1 MEDKA
6 KQDELINTLENENY
20 DEEVIKQVKDDL
32 EAGLSVEQVSIYKVR
47 RLKAK
52 DRELISKGFRLGMPY
67 DVISDMVSHRYKD
80 TQLAVVIS
88 EYAGGTDISVIKD
101 VLKEFR
107 TGHDIK
113 ETFTQVKERMANT
126 EEKPAP
132 EDEAVDNISETDP
145 KEPIGDAE
153 GANTPAGQGI
163 TSSDFLKSIEM
174 MMSAFTNTMQMQF
187 DRMDKREEERKSRV
201 DESKA
206 EEIFNAKISE
216 LESSLTNAKK
226 ELSESYSVMET
237 KDKQIKS
244 LRDELDDKDKQMK
257 DSVSEKDRE
266 IQNLR
271 EEMDKMRAGNAD
283 NGAGAESAVKPQAVS
298 AESVKNASAN
308 VPNYATT
315 MVTADGKVI
324 PIQVERTERKS
335 PFGIA
340 ALMSKLL
347 PKSSTK
353 TILTRMIE
361 GRYSG
366 EQLAELEFAYSK
378 GLDENEVNELIDA
391 NLPADEM
398 HGIINVVAAAK
409 GGEE

>member
-1 MEDKA
+1 MEDKS
-6 KQDELINTLENENY
+6 KQDELIGFFERENY
-20 DEEVIKQVKDDL
+20 DEDVIKQVKEDL
-32 EAGLSVEQVSIYKVR
+32 EAGLSVDQISIYKIR
-47 RLKAK
+47 RLKPK
-52 DRELISKGFRLGMPY
+52 ERTLISKGLRLGIPSE
-67 DVISDMVSHRYKD
+67 VISDMVNHRYKEA
-80 TQLAVVIS
+80 QLAVVIS
-88 EYAGGTDISVIKD
+88 EYASGTDVSVIKD
-101 VLKEFR
+101 VIKEFR

-113 ETFTQVKERMANT
+113 ETFMQVKERMANT
-126 EEKPAP
+126 EEKPVIP
-132 EDEAVDNISETDP
+132 EDEDASEIISDVPTD
-145 KEPIGDAE
+145 DAHK
-153 GANTPAGQGI
+153 ANAPAGQSI
-163 TSSDFLKSIEM
+163 SSSDFLKSVEM

-324 PIQVERTERKS
+324 PILVERTERKS

-361 GRYSG
+361 GRYTG
-366 EQLAELEFAYSK
+366 DQLTELEFAYSK
-378 GLDENEVNELIDA
+378 GLDEAEVNELIEA

>member
-6 KQDELINTLENENY
+6 RQDQLISTLEKENY
-20 DEEVIKQVKDDL
+20 DEEVIKQVKEDL

-47 RLKAK
+47 RLKSK
-52 DRELISKGFRLGMPY
+52 DRALISKGLRLGMPY
-67 DVISDMVSHRYKD
+67 EVISDMVSHRYKD
-80 TQLAVVIS
+80 TQLAVVIG

-126 EEKPAP
+126 EEKPV
-132 EDEAVDNISETDP
+132 EAVEAVEETSENDSEMATDEFP
-145 KEPIGDAE
+145 NFNASIGQE
-153 GANTPAGQGI
+153 I

-187 DRMDKREEERKSRV
+187 DRMDKREEERKSNA
-201 DESKA
+201 DASKA

-216 LESSLTNAKK
+216 LEDSLSNTKK

-244 LRDELDDKDKQMK
+244 LRDELDDRDKQMK
-257 DSVSEKDRE
+257 DSISEKDRE
-266 IQNLR
+266 IQDLR
-271 EEMDKMRAGNAD
+271 EELDMMRAGDTD
-283 NGAGAESAVKPQAVS
+283 NRVGMRIDAKPQNVSEKAVK
-298 AESVKNASAN
+298 SVSAN

-315 MVTADGKVI
+315 MVAANGKII
-324 PIQVERTERKS
+324 PIQVERMERKS
-335 PFGIA
+335 SLGIG

-347 PKSSTK
+347 PKSSAK

-378 GLDENEVNELIDA
+378 GLGEAEVNELIEA